1 MVFTV
6 EQEGEVW
13 DRWRRG
19 EPGRLIGRALRVHP
33 STVHGL
39 LALHGGVRPPVRRRR
54 ARHLSAG
61 EREEVSRGIAAG
73 LSARMIAGLLGRSA
87 STVSREI
94 VRNGGRGDYRG
105 AVAEAAAWDRGR
117 RPKVSVLASNPTL
130 LAEVRKQ
137 LEADWS
143 PQQISAWLKR
153 EYVTDSSMRVSHE
166 TIYRSIY
173 VASRMELGSR
183 PAKHLRSG
191 RSVRRARR
199 VKDSQGRGRIR
210 NMVSIHSRPAV
221 VADRVE
227 FGHWEGDLVMGR
239 RPSAVATLVER
250 STRYVRVIPLPDG
263 YKADAVR
270 AAITADLAGLY
281 PEMRR
286 SLTWDRGRE
295 MAEHQELSEELGI
308 DVYFCD
314 PRSPWQRGTNENSN
328 RLLRQY
334 LAKGADLSRF
344 SKRDLYDIAEKINTR
359 PRRVLNWASSTELFW
374 PRVREEASRR
384 IDARAE
390 RGNTERE
397 ESAGAPQISRP
408 EAESVM

>member
-1 MVFTV
+1 VS
-6 EQEGEVW
+6 
-13 DRWRRG
+13 
-19 EPGRLIGRALRVHP
+19 AL
-33 STVHGL
+33 T
-39 LALHGGVRPPVRRRR
+39 ANPV
-54 ARHLSAG
+54 
-61 EREEVSRGIAAG
+61 
-73 LSARMIAGLLGRSA
+73 
-87 STVSREI
+87 
-94 VRNGGRGDYRG
+94 
-105 AVAEAAAWDRGR
+105 
-117 RPKVSVLASNPTL
+117 L

-153 EYVTDSSMRVSHE
+153 EYVTDFSMRVSHE

-173 VASRMELGSR
+173 VASRVELGAR

-199 VKDSQGRGRIR
+199 VKDSHGRGRLR

-221 VADRVE
+221 VTERVE
-227 FGHWEGDLVMGR
+227 FGHWEGDLVMRR

-250 STRYVRVIPLPDG
+250 STRYLRVVPLPDG

-270 AAITADLAGLY
+270 TAITADLAGLY
-281 PEMRR
+281 PDMRR

-295 MAEHQELSEELGI
+295 MAKHQELSDELGI

-314 PRSPWQRGTNENSN
+314 LRSPWQCGLNENTN
-328 RLLRQY
+328 GLLRQY

-344 SKRDLYDIAEKINTR
+344 SRRDLFDIAEKINTR
-359 PRRVLNWASSTELFW
+359 PRRVLDWATSAELFW

-384 IDARAE
+384 IEARK
-390 RGNTERE
+390 
-397 ESAGAPQISRP
+397 Q
-408 EAESVM
+408 SV